1 MEGISLNKNRI
12 FDGFH
17 GFMALTPPPASP
29 QVSAAATRSSRS
41 PASGPVTSAETSA
54 SCVTMD
60 GGRCVLIGDWNVQ
73 ALAVKGEVGRRRK
86 SLSAAQAATAWD
98 LSGMGLLDAVGA
110 QLLWTQWKQKIPS
123 GTQLTSGQQA
133 LFDILAEHPLEKVPP
148 APPRDWLAWVLAIGT
163 GLFVIAEH
171 SRKLLLLL
179 GGFVLDFAKLLRHPL
194 RGPWREIS
202 AQVYRVGTQALGI
215 TALVGFLVGVVLSY
229 LSAEQLEVFGAG
241 QFIVNLLG
249 IATVRELGPVLAAI
263 LVAGRSGSS
272 ITAQIGVMRVTQELD
287 AMEVMGIS
295 HGQRLILPRVI
306 ALAIAMPLLVLWTDA
321 IALFGGMLAAKWQLG
336 LSIQWFFGE
345 LPDVVGL
352 TNYKISLVK
361 GVTFGVWIALIACH
375 FGLRIEPNT
384 ESLGRGTTDSV
395 VTAITGVILIDALY
409 AVLFYQMDI

>member
-1 MEGISLNKNRI
+1 
-12 FDGFH
+12 
-17 GFMALTPPPASP
+17 MALIPPPASP
-29 QVSAAATRSSRS
+29 QASS
-41 PASGPVTSAETSA
+41 PATSTPLSSATSAVSRAVTSTKSSA
-54 SCVTMD
+54 NSSANSGTAGVTMD
-60 GGRCVLIGDWNVQ
+60 GGRCVLTGDWNVQ
-73 ALAVKGEVGRRRK
+73 ALAVKGEVARRRK
-86 SLSAAQAATAWD
+86 GLSAAQAVTTWD
-98 LSGMGLLDAVGA
+98 LSGIGLLDAVGA
-110 QLLWTQWKQKIPS
+110 QLLWAQWKQKIPA

-133 LFDILAEHPLEKVPP
+133 LFDILAEYPLEKVPP

-171 SRKLLLLL
+171 GRKLLLLL
-179 GGFVLDFAKLLRHPL
+179 GGFILDFAKLLRHPL

-215 TALVGFLVGVVLSY
+215 TALVGFLIGVVLSY
-229 LSAEQLEVFGAG
+229 LSAQQLAVFGAG
-241 QFIVNLLG
+241 QFIVQLLG

-336 LSIQWFFGE
+336 LSIQWFFSE
-345 LPDVVGL
+345 LPDAVGL
-352 TNYKISLVK
+352 TNYKISLIK
-361 GVTFGVWIALIACH
+361 GVTFGAWIALIACH

-384 ESLGRGTTDSV
+384 ESLGRGTTASV

-409 AVLFYQMDI
+409 AILFNEMGI